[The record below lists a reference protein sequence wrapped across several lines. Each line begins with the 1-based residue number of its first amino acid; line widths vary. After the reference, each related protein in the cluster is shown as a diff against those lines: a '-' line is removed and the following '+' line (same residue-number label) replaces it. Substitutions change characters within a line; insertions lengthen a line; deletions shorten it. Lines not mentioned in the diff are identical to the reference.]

1 MTLPEVLLWVRL
13 RERRLG
19 RPQFRRQHPVGPYVL
34 DFYCSE
40 ARLCIEV
47 DGQMH
52 HIGDRPQ
59 RDAARDAYLGSLG
72 VRVVRYPASAVLEDP
87 GEVVEWI
94 LAEASE

>member
-13 RERRLG
+13 RERRPG
-19 RPQFRRQHPVGPYVL
+19 RLQFRRQHPVGPYVL

-40 ARLCIEV
+40 ARLCVEV

-52 HIGDRPQ
+52 YDGDRPR
-59 RDAARDAYLGSLG
+59 RDAARDAYLNSLG

-87 GEVVEWI
+87 EEVVEWI
-94 LAEASE
+94 LAAAGG